1 MKNGVQI
8 KYRATFRDDVSKG
21 RGIRLKTGFILRTM
35 LSFEKVSRKKKYDS
49 VTTKN
54 LAEAEGRGVG
64 GMEIRCRKN
73 EKCSI

>member
-1 MKNGVQI
+1 
-8 KYRATFRDDVSKG
+8 
-21 RGIRLKTGFILRTM
+21 M

-64 GMEIRCRKN
+64 GMGMEIRYRKN